1 MNITDRT
8 SATQLINSLAQ
19 TGAKTPVVVTEAWS
33 TTARLSRGVREIGV
47 YPEVIYDAVASALER
62 GKDPAADRE
71 VQRILASGRIS
82 NEGVIAG
89 VDNIAYDRFRKVCV
103 DHADEIVDALR
114 EPFDAAVKRLTEA
127 HVAIGP
133 IDLADTDTVARRG
146 DTTASMWAVATA
158 AVAAI
163 GNIVTGWMA
172 LGEFADVVTLNPRHQ
187 VLRIAAPTF
196 EQWETHGLEGRHAE
210 PWVLLNEGLDLS
222 LPTFSEY
229 RYRIAVIEQGPV
241 SQVPIDHT
249 RSHIA
254 GREIRVGGS

>member
-62 GKDPAADRE
+62 GKDPAADPE

-103 DHADEIVDALR
+103 ANADEIVDALR
-114 EPFDAAVKRLTEA
+114 EPFDAAVKRLIEA
-127 HVAIGP
+127 HAVLGS
-133 IDLADTDTVARRG
+133 IDLADTDSVARN
-146 DTTASMWAVATA
+146 DTGSTWGVATA
-158 AVAAI
+158 AVATI
-163 GNIVTGWMA
+163 SNIISGWMA
-172 LGEFADVVTLNPRHQ
+172 LGEFANVVTLNPRHQ

-196 EQWETHGLEGRHAE
+196 EQWETHELEGRHAE

-222 LPTFSEY
+222 LPTFKQY
-229 RYRIAVIEQGPV
+229 RDRVAVI
-241 SQVPIDHT
+241 
-249 RSHIA
+249 
-254 GREIRVGGS
+254 VGA